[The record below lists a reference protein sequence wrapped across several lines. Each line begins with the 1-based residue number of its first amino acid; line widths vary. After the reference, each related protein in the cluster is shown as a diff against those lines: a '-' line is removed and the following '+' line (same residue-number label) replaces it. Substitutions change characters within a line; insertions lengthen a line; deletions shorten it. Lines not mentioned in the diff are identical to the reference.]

1 MAEAPDRET
10 GWSLR
15 ECTHALGGLRRLDPL
30 FLGGA
35 FWGGRRRA
43 VGGLIEAGGLKWW
56 RRLPASPTRGSW
68 WLLLYDRTMESQDP
82 GVAGGLRSGETVLG
96 GGSSGARC
104 LPRSP
109 HSLHRASALSGYGPL
124 GEALRSTRARGS
136 GRRLSRHFSGKGLLS
151 KWITPT
157 TPGAGSG
164 DPPPTA
170 NPQRN
175 PR

>member
-1 MAEAPDRET
+1 MAPLAVFPNA
-10 GWSLR
+10 GVLA
-15 ECTHALGGLRRLDPL
+15 ALQ
-30 FLGGA
+30 
-35 FWGGRRRA
+35 
-43 VGGLIEAGGLKWW
+43 
-56 RRLPASPTRGSW
+56 
-68 WLLLYDRTMESQDP
+68 YDRTMESQDP
-82 GVAGGLRSGETVLG
+82 AVAGGLRSGETGLG

-109 HSLHRASALSGYGPL
+109 HSLHPASALSGYGPL

-175 PR
+175 PRQKRKKMEILGPQSPLPIALASLPTL